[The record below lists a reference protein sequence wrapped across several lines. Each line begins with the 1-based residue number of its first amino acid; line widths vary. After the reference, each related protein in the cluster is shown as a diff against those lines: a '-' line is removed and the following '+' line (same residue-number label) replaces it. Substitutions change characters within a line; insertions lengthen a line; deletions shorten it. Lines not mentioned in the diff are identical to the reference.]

1 MAGMSSSSGV
11 ARYGGLGGGKNL
23 YIGGNVAKIGGS
35 SGSKSGGVLSQYG
48 TPLSG
53 YSEGMTAPMT
63 VPNQNIYQGAD
74 ANAIRNL
81 NTGYSN
87 EDMLKMKTA
96 ATNVNAAGTQGMNTR
111 IRELMAAQGLSGS
124 GSETGA
130 LTNAMLGSNRNL
142 ASTMSG
148 IDISNAQTDLSNQY
162 QKAGML
168 GNLMGIGLQEN
179 QQAIGQDQFGKSLYS
194 DLYKWGKQFDY
205 QKGQDATSKNMYN
218 QQLQMMLKMYGLG
231 GSGGGMGGGGYVPNW
246 AG

>member
-1 MAGMSSSSGV
+1 MAGFGG
-11 ARYGGLGGGKNL
+11 YGTTAKLSPRGLGGRQ
-23 YIGGNVAKIGGS
+23 APQGS
-35 SGSKSGGVLSQYG
+35 QSLSNYG
-48 TPLSG
+48 TPLSQ
-53 YSEGMTAPMT
+53 YSQGMTAPMT

-205 QKGQDATSKNMYN
+205 QKGQDATSQNMYN

-231 GSGGGMGGGGYVPNW
+231 GSGGGMGGGGYVPKW

>member
-11 ARYGGLGGGKNL
+11 TRYGGLGGGKNL

-111 IRELMAAQGLSGS
+111 IAELMAAQGLSGS
-124 GSETGA
+124 GAETGA

-179 QQAIGQDQFGKSLYS
+179 QQAIGQDQFNKGLYS
-194 DLYKWGKQFDY
+194 DLYKWGNQFDY
-205 QKGQDATSKNMYN
+205 QKGQDAKSQNMYN

-231 GSGGGMGGGGYVPNW
+231 GSGGGMGGGGYVPKR